1 MRAPRQHPSGA
12 DDRCRATGKGVS
24 RGDASRRRHR
34 PPHPPA
40 AARGGEHLHPARG
53 GGRVQQSGAALLDR
67 QGFGGAAASRAQ
79 GLCAGKAAVPPAAH
93 RHDVEIPRNDR
104 VPRRPSARARPR
116 PHRPHQCGRSQAR
129 YQPDHSRLRPLYR
142 RDEDAGAAPGARR
155 LRLQCGFRRRAPRRG
170 GVAFQGTRVLAAQR
184 AAPLGPEAPAA
195 GAVAAVQRPRP
206 ARRKRAR
213 VPAVELDRTRRVA
226 LHPPGEHPGGAAL
239 FRGAAAGG
247 RARRPPHH
255 DRRRAPAAEARRAAA
270 DQDGAVSHAR
280 MLSAHRRDRERGG
293 ERPRHHPRADR
304 EPLLRAARPP
314 HRPRRSGLDGA
325 QEAGGLLL
333 MTVRPDP
340 GAFALDSFLD
350 QQEQKSLLRFV
361 VCGSVDHG
369 KSTLIGRLLYE
380 AKLLFQDQLEALM
393 GTAAAVSGAGAGGTA
408 HQEIDFS
415 LLLDGLVAER
425 EQKITIDV
433 AYRLFTTDRRKFIV
447 ADAPGHE
454 QYTRNMAT
462 GASTADLA
470 LILVNAADGLT
481 SQTRRHSLIVSTLG
495 VRHLVVAVNKMDL
508 VGWSQERFDRIEA
521 DFRAFAADLDV
532 AGITFIPVAARSGD
546 NVVNRSPHM
555 GWYRGPTLLAHLEQ
569 ADIAPHDEQPFRMP
583 IQWVNRPNAEFRG
596 YSGLITAGEVF
607 SGMAVQIWPSGR
619 LVRVE
624 RIVTAGGDADLAE
637 AGAAPLV
644 SDRLSARVVWMSEQ
658 PLTPDRRYLVKA
670 ATATAQATA
679 GAEMQVIDLD
689 SRRALPS
696 ARIANNEIGACV
708 LTLDRL
714 ISVDRYRANR
724 ATGGFIIL
732 DPESY
737 DTIGLG
743 IVEAADTAQPRARIP
758 AAPGPDGVKRLLT
771 RTHESRLRSAA
782 KALTWRIVA
791 SLVAFAILLALTG
804 SVGIAGS
811 VALADI
817 VGRTILYYLHERMW
831 ARIAW
836 GNQGTSPP
844 AARSC

>member
-1 MRAPRQHPSGA
+1 
-12 DDRCRATGKGVS
+12 
-24 RGDASRRRHR
+24 
-34 PPHPPA
+34 
-40 AARGGEHLHPARG
+40 
-53 GGRVQQSGAALLDR
+53 
-67 QGFGGAAASRAQ
+67 
-79 GLCAGKAAVPPAAH
+79 
-93 RHDVEIPRNDR
+93 
-104 VPRRPSARARPR
+104 
-116 PHRPHQCGRSQAR
+116 
-129 YQPDHSRLRPLYR
+129 
-142 RDEDAGAAPGARR
+142 
-155 LRLQCGFRRRAPRRG
+155 
-170 GVAFQGTRVLAAQR
+170 
-184 AAPLGPEAPAA
+184 
-195 GAVAAVQRPRP
+195 
-206 ARRKRAR
+206 
-213 VPAVELDRTRRVA
+213 
-226 LHPPGEHPGGAAL
+226 
-239 FRGAAAGG
+239 
-247 RARRPPHH
+247 
-255 DRRRAPAAEARRAAA
+255 
-270 DQDGAVSHAR
+270 
-280 MLSAHRRDRERGG
+280 
-293 ERPRHHPRADR
+293 
-304 EPLLRAARPP
+304 
-314 HRPRRSGLDGA
+314 
-325 QEAGGLLL
+325 

-350 QQEQKSLLRFV
+350 QQERKSLLRFV

-369 KSTLIGRLLYE
+369 KSTLVGRLLYE
-380 AKLLFQDQLEALM
+380 AKLLFQDQLDAL
-393 GTAAAVSGAGAGGTA
+393 TAGASGAEEPDA
-408 HQEIDFS
+408 EIDFS
-415 LLLDGLVAER
+415 LLLDGLAAER

-433 AYRLFTTDRRKFIV
+433 AYRFFTTDKRKFIV

-481 SQTRRHSLIVSTLG
+481 SQTRRHGLIVSTLG
-495 VRHLVVAVNKMDL
+495 VRHLIVAVNKMDL
-508 VGWSQERFDRIEA
+508 VGWSQAAFDRIAA

-555 GWYRGPTLLAHLEQ
+555 AWYRGPTLLAHLEQ

-624 RIVTAGGDADLAE
+624 RIVTAGGDADLAVAGESVTLTFDQEVDASRGDVLAE

-658 PLTPDRRYLVKA
+658 PLTPEGRYLVKA
-670 ATATAQATA
+670 ATSTAQATA
-679 GAEMQVIDLD
+679 GAEMHVIDLD

-737 DTIGLG
+737 DTI
-743 IVEAADTAQPRARIP
+743 
-758 AAPGPDGVKRLLT
+758 
-771 RTHESRLRSAA
+771 
-782 KALTWRIVA
+782 
-791 SLVAFAILLALTG
+791 
-804 SVGIAGS
+804 
-811 VALADI
+811 
-817 VGRTILYYLHERMW
+817 
-831 ARIAW
+831 
-836 GNQGTSPP
+836 
-844 AARSC
+844 